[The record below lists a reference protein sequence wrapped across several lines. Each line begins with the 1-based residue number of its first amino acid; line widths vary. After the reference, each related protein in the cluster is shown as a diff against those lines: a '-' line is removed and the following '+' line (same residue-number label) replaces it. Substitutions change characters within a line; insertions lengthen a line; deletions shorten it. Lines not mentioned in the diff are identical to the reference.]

1 MGSNPTASANTPF
14 FLVFLSRVEWHFG
27 FVCNGF
33 TAFYHCTG
41 FLSITLIRFLCVV
54 WNVVLQMA
62 LTGKLT
68 KKLVD
73 NLGAGR
79 HGDGG
84 GLYLV
89 VDPSGARRWIVRV
102 VVKGQRNVKGAP
114 LRTDFG
120 LGGADVVTLNQGR
133 ERALEY
139 RRMAKQGL
147 NPRFN
152 AARHIPT
159 FEEVAGQVHIDR
171 MPTWKNAKH
180 RSQWINTLRDYVFP
194 KIGRMPVDSIGQPE
208 VLMCLSPIWTDK
220 HETARRLAQRIKT
233 VLDVAKSKGF
243 RSGENP
249 VTTIHEAHVLPKV
262 KAKPKHHNAM
272 LWQDVPAF
280 YADLK
285 TRDAMAAKALMFTCL
300 TGSRTGEVLGMQWG
314 EVDFD
319 KVLWTC
325 PADRMKGGVMHR
337 VPLTNEMLAIIEPL
351 RAMQSDYVFEG
362 QKRHSPLSN
371 MAMLMLLRRMQ
382 VEGVTVH
389 GFRSTFRDWASEV
402 ANAPREVAEMSLAHK
417 VGSDVERAYARSDL
431 LEKRRL
437 LMERWSGFVSSN
449 KEKVVKVNFGA
460 EVG

>member
-1 MGSNPTASANTPF
+1 
-14 FLVFLSRVEWHFG
+14 
-27 FVCNGF
+27 
-33 TAFYHCTG
+33 
-41 FLSITLIRFLCVV
+41 
-54 WNVVLQMA
+54 MA

-68 KKLVD
+68 KKLVE

-102 VVKGQRNVKGAP
+102 TVKGQKNRLGAP

-120 LGGADVVTLNQGR
+120 LGGADVVTLNQAR

-152 AARHIPT
+152 AAREIPT
-159 FEEVAGQVHIDR
+159 FAEIAQQVHIDR

-180 RSQWINTLRDYVFP
+180 GQQWINTLRDYAFH
-194 KIGRMPVDSIGQPE
+194 KIGRMPVDSIEQPE
-208 VLMCLSPIWTDK
+208 VLMCLSPIWTEK
-220 HETARRLAQRIKT
+220 HETARRLAQRIKI

-249 VTTIHEAHVLPKV
+249 VTAIHDAQVLPKV
-262 KAKPKHHNAM
+262 KAKPKHHKAM
-272 LWQDVPAF
+272 HWQAVPAF
-280 YADLK
+280 YADLQA
-285 TRDAMAAKALMFTCL
+285 RDAMAAKALMFTCL

-314 EVDFD
+314 ELDFEAR
-319 KVLWTC
+319 LWSC
-325 PADRMKGGVMHR
+325 PADRMKGGVEHR
-337 VPLTNEMLAIIEPL
+337 VPLTDEMQAILEPL

-362 QKRHSPLSN
+362 QKRHKPLSN
-371 MAMLMLLRRMQ
+371 MAMLMLLRRMK

-389 GFRSTFRDWASEV
+389 GFRSTFRDWAAEV

-431 LEKRRL
+431 LERRRAL
-437 LMERWSGFVSSN
+437 ITAWSNYVTGHNSDVIDLAQARFQ
-449 KEKVVKVNFGA
+449 A
-460 EVG
+460 EN

>member
-1 MGSNPTASANTPF
+1 
-14 FLVFLSRVEWHFG
+14 V
-27 FVCNGF
+27 
-33 TAFYHCTG
+33 
-41 FLSITLIRFLCVV
+41 
-54 WNVVLQMA
+54 A

-68 KKLVD
+68 KKLVE

-102 VVKGQRNVKGAP
+102 VVKGQRNIKGKP

-120 LGGADVVTLNQGR
+120 LGGADVVTLNQAR

-152 AARHIPT
+152 ATRDILT
-159 FEEVAGQVHIDR
+159 FEEIARQVHIER

-180 RSQWINTLRDYVFP
+180 GAQWINTLRDYAFP

-208 VLMCLSPIWTDK
+208 VLMCLSPIWTEK
-220 HETARRLAQRIKT
+220 HETARRLAQRIKV
-233 VLDVAKSKGF
+233 VLDVARSKGF

-249 VTTIHEAHVLPKV
+249 VTAIHDARVLPKV
-262 KAKPKHHNAM
+262 KVKPKRHKAM
-272 LWQDVPAF
+272 RWQDVPTF
-280 YADLK
+280 YANLK

-319 KVLWTC
+319 ERLWTC
-325 PADRMKGGVMHR
+325 PADRMKGGEVHR
-337 VPLTNEMLAIIEPL
+337 VPLTDEVLAIIEPL

-362 QKRHSPLSN
+362 QKRHKPLSN

-382 VEGVTVH
+382 VESVTVH
-389 GFRSTFRDWASEV
+389 GFRSTFRDWAAEA
-402 ANAPREVAEMSLAHK
+402 ANAPREVAEISLAHK
-417 VGSDVERAYARSDL
+417 VGSEVERAYARSDL
-431 LEKRRL
+431 LDKRRV
-437 LMERWSGFVSSN
+437 LMARWSEFASGNVEN
-449 KEKVVKVNFGA
+449 IGC
-460 EVG
+460 